1 MVKKAIWHCGQVTQL
16 IYQFVLSIPPGWCGR
31 ISLFSWIW
39 RRKKT
44 NNVTSNDD
52 GSELSDSNMIV
63 KKNDIIN
70 AENILKMDSE
80 GDKKF

>member
-1 MVKKAIWHCGQVTQL
+1 M
-16 IYQFVLSIPPGWCGR
+16 
-31 ISLFSWIW
+31 SLFSWIW